1 MEYFQQIKTFLWN
14 EKFENICDKLVKG
27 SVEVDLIQIMCYML
41 MPYISRILL
50 FVELLLVKS
59 INLSDNL
66 FFTGV
71 IFIICVCVL
80 CIEVVL
86 LFALYRLSFKLIK
99 SKRFGIS
106 LLPILNCL
114 IVLYMVLSWLKI
126 LLTYILNFLSYNFYF
141 VNNSN
146 FLYETGDFISI
157 LSKLIYFFYCL
168 TMTLTILNVFLPEK
182 LQSTE
187 LSLKQ
192 RLFRMG
198 LKVFYLFLFG
208 NISYI
213 FSIINKEN
221 FGTILIFSTLF
232 TFLCTPKI
240 VLRVFTNIDNI
251 ERKNI
256 SENIYIQFERI
267 KFMFYLII
275 LSWSISIY
283 IFNTQDIE
291 VFFLICLFIFFI
303 MGVVRGLLEKY
314 SKKLFSS
321 WIVNDKQN
329 YRKWKSKNNS

>member
-1 MEYFQQIKTFLWN
+1 M
-14 EKFENICDKLVKG
+14 
-27 SVEVDLIQIMCYML
+27 
-41 MPYISRILL
+41 
-50 FVELLLVKS
+50 
-59 INLSDNL
+59 
-66 FFTGV
+66 
-71 IFIICVCVL
+71 
-80 CIEVVL
+80 
-86 LFALYRLSFKLIK
+86 
-99 SKRFGIS
+99 
-106 LLPILNCL
+106 
-114 IVLYMVLSWLKI
+114 
-126 LLTYILNFLSYNFYF
+126 
-141 VNNSN
+141 
-146 FLYETGDFISI
+146 
-157 LSKLIYFFYCL
+157 
-168 TMTLTILNVFLPEK
+168 FLPEK

-208 NISYI
+208 SISYI

-221 FGTILIFSTLF
+221 FGTISIFSTLF
-232 TFLCTPKI
+232 TFLCTPKT
-240 VLRVFTNIDNI
+240 VLKVFTNIDNL

-291 VFFLICLFIFFI
+291 VFFVICLVIFFI
-303 MGVVRGLLEKY
+303 MGFVRGILEKY